1 MTDARTSRDL
11 QVRRSRRGVVLLWLV
26 VVVIAVAFGAWYVTH
41 PRSLPTP
48 DDPLEVSVPLGERVY
63 VGVYDP
69 AADDDRTLHVSEV
82 SVDVEGEAVV
92 AVQVCREGAI
102 SETTEPETFCSG
114 LEDAAN
120 ATVAPGDSLVLEIL
134 EDEAGE
140 ATIGPVQLS
149 FREGLQWDSQPVGP
163 VVEATFVSR

>member
-1 MTDARTSRDL
+1 MTDDRTSRDL
-11 QVRRSRRGVVLLWLV
+11 QVRRSRRGLVLLWLV
-26 VVVIAVAFGAWYVTH
+26 VVVIAGAFGAWYVTH

-48 DDPLEVSVPLGERVY
+48 DDPLEVSVPLGERIY

-69 AADDDRTLHVSEV
+69 AADDDRTLHLGEV
-82 SVDVEGEAVV
+82 SVEVQGEAVV

-102 SETTEPETFCSG
+102 SETTEPETFCSA

-120 ATVAPGDSLVLEIL
+120 ATVEPGDSLVLEIL
-134 EDEAGE
+134 EDQAGE
-140 ATIGPVQLS
+140 ATIGPVQVS
-149 FREGLQWDSQPVGP
+149 FREGLQWDTQPVGP